1 MSAQLY
7 VMLWGVAGLERRAE
21 SSNRRGTMKW
31 TWLALVIFT
40 AVPTAAVQAHAQ
52 TPLAPKAVAD
62 SFFAA
67 NRTERWASAAAYLD
81 MDAFARLL
89 RERVNV
95 ARMTRAQPPM
105 SVETLMAQD
114 STMPRAV
121 AEWQV
126 ERMRRYGAT
135 RPFDDFSQDFIGIT
149 SLRALEALTPA
160 EGAVRWLEAQDPNA
174 TWRRAIAKLKCAQ
187 ASADSLRTFSLFTR
201 SVLAAVEVNDST
213 AYALTTIDV
222 FGNAMGGDDSPP
234 PDLVLMRRKVGAW
247 RVVPSLWLMR
257 GMNMGFGRPQCA
269 PGNEH

>member
-1 MSAQLY
+1 
-7 VMLWGVAGLERRAE
+7 ML
-21 SSNRRGTMKW
+21 
-31 TWLALVIFT
+31 
-40 AVPTAAVQAHAQ
+40 TAARSVPAQAQ

-67 NRTERWASAAAYLD
+67 TRAERWGHAASYLD

-89 RERVNV
+89 RERVAV
-95 ARMTRAQPPM
+95 ARMTRAEPPM

-114 STMPRAV
+114 STMPRTV

-187 ASADSLRTFSLFTR
+187 VSADSLRTFSLFTR

-213 AYALTTIDV
+213 AYVLTTIDA
-222 FGNAMGGDDSPP
+222 FGNAERGEDAPP
-234 PDLVLMRRKVGAW
+234 PDLVLLRRKAGAW
-247 RVVPSLWLMR
+247 RVVPTLWLMR
-257 GMNMGFGRPQCA
+257 GMNMAFGGPQCA
-269 PGNEH
+269 PGNQR

>member
-1 MSAQLY
+1 
-7 VMLWGVAGLERRAE
+7 
-21 SSNRRGTMKW
+21 MKW
-31 TWLALVIFT
+31 TWLALVVFIT
-40 AVPTAAVQAHAQ
+40 VRTVPAQAQ
-52 TPLAPKAVAD
+52 TRLAPKAVAD

-67 NRTERWASAAAYLD
+67 TRTERWANAAAYLD

-89 RERVNV
+89 RERVEV
-95 ARMTRAQPPM
+95 ARMTRAEPPM

-126 ERMRRYGAT
+126 ERIRRYGAT
-135 RPFDDFSQDFIGIT
+135 RPFDDFSEDFIGIT
-149 SLRALEALTPA
+149 SVRALEALTPA

-174 TWRRAIAKLKCAQ
+174 SWRRAIAKLKCSQ
-187 ASADSLRTFSLFTR
+187 VSADSLRTFSLFTR

-222 FGNAMGGDDSPP
+222 FGNAMDGDDTPP
-234 PDLVLMRRKVGAW
+234 PNLVLLRRKAGAW

-257 GMNMGFGRPQCA
+257 GMNMGFARPQCA
-269 PGNEH
+269 PANGR